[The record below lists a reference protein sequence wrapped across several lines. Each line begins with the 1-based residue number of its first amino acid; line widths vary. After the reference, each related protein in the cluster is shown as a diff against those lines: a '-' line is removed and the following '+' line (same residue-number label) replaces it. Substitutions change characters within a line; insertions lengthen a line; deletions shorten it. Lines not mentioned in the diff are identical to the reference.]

1 MLQNHQGISE
11 WQIRTFEYNLW
22 TRERRLVIAGWLYSS
37 RGPPSIAT
45 FLVARAFRPTMHR
58 AAYALRYRRYVS
70 LAVGGW
76 VVEASG
82 RRVAWAYTR
91 GV

>member
-1 MLQNHQGISE
+1 
-11 WQIRTFEYNLW
+11 
-22 TRERRLVIAGWLYSS
+22 
-37 RGPPSIAT
+37 
-45 FLVARAFRPTMHR
+45 MHR